1 MKRFTEFIEHLKLF
15 ESGEKGRQKVADKL
29 NAIRKSKLNT
39 AEGRKEY
46 SDIIAECFIPCAKK
60 ILAGYFKVTNDVGN
74 EVLIRKIQPTVL
86 ELYYHE
92 EGPGRFKDPIMYHTN
107 DRKNYEFY
115 KDKYEELKEQKD
127 RQNYFEKRGID
138 TLPYYPIGS
147 LNPHTSGIDV
157 TFENAQE
164 KYRASFLIRAYSVT
178 YENEK
183 TRTVDNSTEIYDD
196 LLLNGISLDNADWI
210 EWVDGKEDAQ
220 LNERSWRR
228 NVPDYEKVSFSPELW
243 VKKKAT
249 EGDTFSIGGVRYA
262 KCPLKWQFST
272 KK

>member
-29 NAIRKSKLNT
+29 DAIRESNLNT
-39 AEGRKEY
+39 EGGRKEY

-74 EVLIRKIQPTVL
+74 EVLIRNIQPTVL

-107 DRKNYEFY
+107 DRKHYEFY
-115 KDKYEELKEQKD
+115 KDKYEELKD
-127 RQNYFEKRGID
+127 RQNYFEKREID

-178 YENEK
+178 YENGK
-183 TRTVDNSTEIYDD
+183 TCPVDNSTEIYDD
-196 LLLNGISLDNADWI
+196 LLLNGISLDNNADWI
-210 EWVDGKEDAQ
+210 EWVDGDPSSIVVTQ
-220 LNERSWRR
+220 RERK
-228 NVPDYEKVSFSPELW
+228 NVSAYEKYNDSPELW
-243 VKKKAT
+243 RKVVIGHKA
-249 EGDTFSIGGVRYA
+249 DNKPIFA
-262 KCPLKWQFST
+262 KCKFPWQFST